1 MKKSFLLRHER
12 KKSLSLARLLAPNF
26 MGWEE
31 GGVCSI
37 NGEQSQYGQDKNVNG
52 VIRQG
57 GGNAKFD
64 IAFFNGERSRFIPEC
79 ILRSAQWS
87 IHEEVAT
94 ADAVKMAI
102 EYTDVITEKKA
113 EEEKLENERFS
124 KEKERFSKEKER
136 FSKEKERE
144 KNLPEYKLL
153 QTDDLGAK
161 GVAINIR
168 KELKAAH
175 PKVKFSVRKRDYD
188 CVYIGWTDGPTE
200 EQVREITDKYKYGR
214 FDAMQDMYEDNSSPF
229 NEVFGGDKYVF
240 TQRER
245 SDALIKKALD
255 IALEKY
261 GSELITKEC
270 TLEAYNNGVLNNYR
284 RDFFYHGLSHEIHI
298 IAQSLVL

>member
-1 MKKSFLLRHER
+1 MKTQT
-12 KKSLSLARLLAPNF
+12 KKIIVVGQIVSTELYGLGR
-26 MGWEE
+26 GV
-31 GGVCSI
+31 VCSI
-37 NGEQSQYGQDKNVNG
+37 NGEQSQYGQDKNVGG

-87 IHEEVAT
+87 IHEDVAT

-102 EYTDVITEKKA
+102 EYTDVIAEKKL

-124 KEKERFSKEKER
+124 QEKERV
-136 FSKEKERE
+136 
-144 KNLPEYKLL
+144 KNLPEYKQL
-153 QTDDLGAK
+153 QSDDLGAK

-200 EQVREITDKYKYGR
+200 NQVREITDKYKYGR

-229 NEVFGGDKYVF
+229 NEVFGGAKYVF

-261 GSELITKEC
+261 GSELITEEC

>member
-1 MKKSFLLRHER
+1 MKKKT
-12 KKSLSLARLLAPNF
+12 KKIIVVGQIVSTELYGLGR
-26 MGWEE
+26 GV
-31 GGVCSI
+31 VCSI
-37 NGEQSQYGQDKNVNG
+37 SGEQSQYGQDKNENG
-52 VIRQG
+52 VLRQG

-87 IHEEVAT
+87 IHEDIAT
-94 ADAVKMAI
+94 ADAVKMAV
-102 EYTDVITEKKA
+102 EYTEAIAEKKA

-124 KEKERFSKEKER
+124 REKERVR
-136 FSKEKERE
+136 
-144 KNLPEYKLL
+144 NLPEYKQL
-153 QTDDLGAK
+153 QSDDLGAK

-200 EQVREITDKYKYGR
+200 KQVREITDKYKYGR

-229 NEVFGGDKYVF
+229 NEVFGGAKYVF

-245 SDALIKKALD
+245 SDALIKKAIE

-261 GSELITKEC
+261 GSELITEEC
-270 TLEAYNNGVLNNYR
+270 NVEAYHNGKLNSFR
-284 RDFFYHGLSHEIHI
+284 CDFFYHGLSHEIHI
-298 IAQSLVL
+298 ITQSLVL

>member
-1 MKKSFLLRHER
+1 MNTRNVNVKTATKKSTER
-12 KKSLSLARLLAPNF
+12 IDEKIISVEARAKKIIVVGQVVSTELYGLGR
-26 MGWEE
+26 GV
-31 GGVCSI
+31 VCSI

-57 GGNAKFD
+57 GGNANFD
-64 IAFFNGERSRFIPEC
+64 IAFFNGERSRLIPEC

-113 EEEKLENERFS
+113 EEERLENERFS
-124 KEKERFSKEKER
+124 KEKERV
-136 FSKEKERE
+136 

-153 QTDDLGAK
+153 QTDELGAK

-200 EQVREITDKYKYGR
+200 KQVREITDKYKYGR

-229 NEVFGGDKYVF
+229 NEVFGGAKYVF

-245 SDALIKKALD
+245 SDALIKKALY

-270 TLEAYNNGVLNNYR
+270 TLEVCILAKLNGYS
-284 RDFFYHGLSHEIHI
+284 GGT
-298 IAQSLVL
+298 

>member
-1 MKKSFLLRHER
+1 M
-12 KKSLSLARLLAPNF
+12 
-26 MGWEE
+26 
-31 GGVCSI
+31 
-37 NGEQSQYGQDKNVNG
+37 
-52 VIRQG
+52 
-57 GGNAKFD
+57 
-64 IAFFNGERSRFIPEC
+64 
-79 ILRSAQWS
+79 
-87 IHEEVAT
+87 
-94 ADAVKMAI
+94 
-102 EYTDVITEKKA
+102 
-113 EEEKLENERFS
+113 ENERFS
-124 KEKERFSKEKER
+124 QEKERV
-136 FSKEKERE
+136 
-144 KNLPEYKLL
+144 KNLPEYKQL
-153 QTDDLGAK
+153 QSDDLGAK

-200 EQVREITDKYKYGR
+200 NQVREITDKYKYGR

-229 NEVFGGDKYVF
+229 NEVFGGAKYVF

-261 GSELITKEC
+261 GSELITEEC